1 MAGMGVL
8 AWLGVPAAATVL
20 AIGWVH
26 WTSRPRGPVETNQSL
41 AEYDRFRQAMSR
53 PVAPPRNEQRRAS

>member
-1 MAGMGVL
+1 MGVL

-26 WTSRPRGPVETNQSL
+26 WTNRPRGPVETRESL
-41 AEYDRFRQAMSR
+41 AEYDRFRQAMSK
-53 PVAPPRNEQRRAS
+53 PVAAPRNPQRRAS

>member
-1 MAGMGVL
+1 MGVL

-26 WTSRPRGPVETNQSL
+26 WTSRPRGPVETNESL
-41 AEYDRFRQAMSR
+41 RAHERFKTAMAS
-53 PVAPPRNEQRRAS
+53 PTPQRRRGRRTS